1 MKTSTL
7 VIGGVV
13 LLVIA
18 GGIFYTTQYMG
29 SSTNATSTV
38 STITDTNQVQQN
50 NTVTQVPGVPV
61 VTTNSLVAP
70 TGMTAVVTGTVI
82 PMGANTAYWYEYGI
96 TSSFGQKTSNQIVG
110 SGYGAIPTPGYITGL
125 TKNTT
130 YYFRLVAENQY
141 GRVFGAQNTVQ
152 TTEGNP
158 PPVGAV
164 PITKTLAADEVSR
177 TSANLTGTVTP
188 NKASTQYWFE
198 YGKNGTLGNTTA
210 LVSVG
215 DGNAVLPV
223 SAAITDL
230 DPSTT
235 YYYRINAQNQFGTVN
250 GAILTF
256 KTSGP
261 PSATAPAKTK

>member
-96 TSSFGQKTSNQIVG
+96 TSSFGQKTSNVRG
-110 SGYGAIPTPGYITGL
+110 S
-125 TKNTT
+125 
-130 YYFRLVAENQY
+130 LV
-141 GRVFGAQNTVQ
+141 F
-152 TTEGNP
+152 
-158 PPVGAV
+158 
-164 PITKTLAADEVSR
+164 S
-177 TSANLTGTVTP
+177 
-188 NKASTQYWFE
+188 
-198 YGKNGTLGNTTA
+198 
-210 LVSVG
+210 
-215 DGNAVLPV
+215 
-223 SAAITDL
+223 
-230 DPSTT
+230 PSTRPT
-235 YYYRINAQNQFGTVN
+235 GIPFSYPQFKITV
-250 GAILTF
+250 I
-256 KTSGP
+256 
-261 PSATAPAKTK
+261 